1 MAMSWASSEIV
12 GVFVFLLP
20 GFVAAAVFY
29 SLSSYPK
36 PNEFG
41 QVVQA
46 LVFTMVGQL
55 IAVGIQQLTILLG
68 AGSPWPSNLEII
80 VPTLS
85 AVAFALIVVYASNN
99 DIPHRLL
106 RLTRLTRENSYASEW
121 YFSFVRN
128 ADCYVVLHLKDERRL
143 YGWPEDWPKLPGQG
157 HFRIIEGE
165 WLDAEA
171 RGDQDDSLDNNE
183 REIFAIMVP
192 AEDVKMV
199 EFIDTENLNEAT
211 E

>member
-1 MAMSWASSEIV
+1 MSWTSSEIV
-12 GVFVFLLP
+12 SVFVFLLP

-46 LVFTMVGQL
+46 LVFTMVGQI
-55 IAVGIQQLTILLG
+55 IALSVQQLTILLG
-68 AGSPWPSNLEII
+68 ASRPWPTALEII

-85 AVAFALIVVYASNN
+85 AVVFALIVVYASNN

-106 RLTRLTRENSYASEW
+106 RLTRLTRENSYATEW
-121 YFSFVRN
+121 YSSFVRN
-128 ADCYVVLHLKDERRL
+128 ADCYVVLHLKDDRRL
-143 YGWPEDWPKLPGQG
+143 YGWPQEWPKRPGQG
-157 HFRIIEGE
+157 HFRIVEAE
-165 WLDAEA
+165 WLNADAC
-171 RGDQDDSLDNNE
+171 GTQNDSQDNNE

-199 EFIDTENLNEAT
+199 EFIDTKNLNET
-211 E
+211 ME

>member
-1 MAMSWASSEIV
+1 MSWASSEIV
-12 GVFVFLLP
+12 SVFVFLLP

-46 LVFTMVGQL
+46 LVFTMVGQI
-55 IAVGIQQLTILLG
+55 IALSVQQLTILLG
-68 AGSPWPSNLEII
+68 ASRPWPTTLDII

-99 DIPHRLL
+99 DTLHGLFRRL
-106 RLTRLTRENSYASEW
+106 RFTRETSYSSEW
-121 YFSFVRN
+121 YSSFAEN
-128 ADCYVVLHLKDERRL
+128 PNCYIVLHLKDRRRL
-143 YGWPEDWPKLPGQG
+143 YGWPEEWPSRPEQG

-165 WLDAEA
+165 WLDADA
-171 RGDQDDSLDNNE
+171 SDAQNDSQDNNK
-183 REIFAIMVP
+183 REFFFIIVSV
-192 AEDVKMV
+192 EDVKMV
-199 EFIDTENLNEAT
+199 EFIDTENLNET
-211 E
+211 ME

>member
-1 MAMSWASSEIV
+1 MSWASSEIV

-20 GFVAAAVFY
+20 GFVAASVFY

-46 LVFTMVGQL
+46 LVFTMVGQI
-55 IAVGIQQLTILLG
+55 IALSVQQLTILLD
-68 AGSPWPSNLEII
+68 ASRPWPTTLEII

-99 DIPHRLL
+99 DTLHGLFRRL
-106 RLTRLTRENSYASEW
+106 RFTRETSYSSEW
-121 YFSFVRN
+121 YSSFAEN
-128 ADCYVVLHLKDERRL
+128 PNCYVVLHLKDRRRL
-143 YGWPEDWPKLPGQG
+143 YGWPEEWPSRPEQG

-165 WLDAEA
+165 WLNADASDA
-171 RGDQDDSLDNNE
+171 HNGSQDNNAH
-183 REIFAIMVP
+183 EIFVIIVP
-192 AEDVKMV
+192 VEDVKMV
-199 EFIDTENLNEAT
+199 EFMEPGIYDDTT